1 MDTGTVE
8 ETIEETVEET
18 VETSMEIVNIETE
31 IERIKNLLDKE
42 TDKKLEVVR
51 LYLLMHHE
59 VSTSISSVEDLAN
72 YLRTNDVDTDLLIGI
87 FDVLD
92 QTFSRGYPN
101 FVFEYELNDGM
112 TLTNLKNKIETCL
125 PFEEEKNYNDSF
137 VYIKRV
143 GEVIIVDNSLLKVP
157 VTYEKYKEEM
167 EFGGTKKRG
176 EEESKTTFDVVFDSV
191 TKLCYIQ
198 CGERNQSNA
207 THKVF
212 QKHVTRIFKYFLP
225 FSFSKKK
232 NSTVVENEFQLDK
245 QTIILL
251 DYIESSINQDGHEIN
266 DYLSVAFANKNQEKK
281 VRSVRLSGNN
291 LLDSYEVGDR
301 VRLGDL
307 IKSVRF
313 QMRFKT
319 GENSIEMVNVSIDF
333 QATIKFQYSN
343 LQNTLNIA
351 LINRHLI
358 KTLNDSINK
367 QYREQEVDANIKEI
381 IARAKVRD
389 SAFLTSVLGK
399 VKDDINQLTLSTPE
413 KTKVLDVINSY
424 LTEG

>member
-1 MDTGTVE
+1 MTT
-8 ETIEETVEET
+8 ETIE
-18 VETSMEIVNIETE
+18 TSTDIVNIERA
-31 IERIKNLLDKE
+31 IERINTLFEKE
-42 TDKKLEVVR
+42 ADKKLEVVR
-51 LYLLMHHE
+51 LYLLMHHD
-59 VSTSISSVEDLAN
+59 VTTPFTSVDNLIN

-92 QTFSRGYPN
+92 QTFSRGYPS
-101 FVFEYELNDGM
+101 FVFEYVLNDGM
-112 TLTNLKNKIETCL
+112 TLTNLKDKIDTCL
-125 PFEEEKNYNDSF
+125 PFETEKSYNDSF
-137 VYIKRV
+137 VFIKRAGDV
-143 GEVIIVDNSLLKVP
+143 AILDNNILKVP
-157 VTYEKYKEEM
+157 VTFEKYKEET
-167 EFGGTKKRG
+167 EFGGTKKKG
-176 EEESKTTFDVVFDSV
+176 DLENKTTFDVVFDSV
-191 TKLCYIQ
+191 TNLCYIQ
-198 CGERNQSNA
+198 CGERIQSNA

-212 QKHVTRIFKYFLP
+212 QRHVTRIFKSFIP

-232 NSTVVENEFQLDK
+232 INTVVENEFQLEK

-251 DYIESSINQDGHEIN
+251 DYIEKSINQHGHEIN
-266 DYLSVAFANKNQEKK
+266 DYLSIAFANKNQEKK

-291 LLDSYEVGDR
+291 LLESYEVGDR

-343 LQNTLNIA
+343 LQNTLNIC

-358 KTLNDSINK
+358 KTLNYSLNK
-367 QYREQEVDANIKEI
+367 RYQEQEVDANIKEI
-381 IARAKVRD
+381 TARAKVRD
-389 SAFLTSVLGK
+389 SVFLTSVLGK
-399 VKDDINQLTLSTPE
+399 VKDDVNQLTLSTTD

-424 LTEG
+424 LTVG

>member
-1 MDTGTVE
+1 MALGRRKTMDTLTTE
-8 ETIEETVEET
+8 N
-18 VETSMEIVNIETE
+18 VETSTDIVNIEKE
-31 IERIKNLLDKE
+31 IERIKSLLEKE

-59 VSTSISSVEDLAN
+59 VSTSIASVDDLSN
-72 YLRTNDVDTDLLIGI
+72 FLRTRDVDTDLLLGI

-112 TLTNLKNKIETCL
+112 ALVQLKDKIETGL
-125 PFEEEKNYNDSF
+125 PFEQEKSYNDSF
-137 VYIKRV
+137 IYIKRA
-143 GEVIIVDNSLLKVP
+143 GEVTLLDGTILKVP
-157 VTYEKYKEEM
+157 VTFEKYKEEM

-176 EEESKTTFDVVFDSV
+176 DLESKTTFDVVFDSV
-191 TKLCYIQ
+191 TNLCYIQ

-212 QKHVTRIFKYFLP
+212 QKHVTRIFKSFLP
-225 FSFSKKK
+225 FSFSRKK

-251 DYIESSINQDGHEIN
+251 DYIESSINQNGHEIN

-343 LQNTLNIA
+343 LQNTLNIC

-358 KTLNDSINK
+358 KTLNASLTK
-367 QYREQEVDANIKEI
+367 RYQEQEVDANIKEI

-413 KTKVLDVINSY
+413 KAKVLDVINSY